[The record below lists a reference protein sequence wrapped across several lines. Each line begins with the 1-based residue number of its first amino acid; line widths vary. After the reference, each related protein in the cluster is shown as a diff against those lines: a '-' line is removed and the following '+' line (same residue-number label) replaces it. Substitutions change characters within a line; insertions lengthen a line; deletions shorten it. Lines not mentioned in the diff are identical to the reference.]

1 MEEIKKTADE
11 SGLAIFAVERDI
23 KGLREEKIKVYGN
36 DFVKKVLDDKS
47 KVQEGLFNSFSLGK
61 IELVFKDFDSYDYPD
76 KLLDFYLIGDMDD
89 ARDFK
94 STLIDKYGGESPKE
108 GYSYYNPSK
117 VLAIVRLVSIAFLL
131 ILSILFTELFKKE
144 VLLKFIYGED
154 IRSEIFSY
162 IIRESLIFSLIYL
175 AIFFLLRFLF
185 TTKTDY
191 MLSFSMAMLALFIV
205 LNGLIYYR
213 LVFLDFKRS
222 INNAKTDKKILR
234 GSYIFQIALSFM
246 VISFISINIDMV
258 SKSHAY
264 ISQRDFFKEMS
275 DYYYI
280 NSSLIDKNK
289 EANNETI
296 VLQENYIGSFLKK
309 FRNKRFTNVYLQDGM
324 RTGKAIILSA
334 NNAKSFI
341 LSNTDLD
348 KGRIKED
355 AINLL
360 IPQNYV
366 KDGLA
371 DLEMLSDL
379 YFPNEEKYNTL
390 TYSKIETIAISK
402 NTSIQSKIYKDPLIF
417 LDLRSEQNYFNPM
430 YISELSMYKMNDNT
444 WKELLANKDIDYL
457 ISYRTNVYE
466 FYLTSLSRHVRYL
479 ILSLVFLL
487 IFLILYY
494 MMVRIVIGLHIKFKS
509 KEIMVKTILGYGFF
523 KKYFKIYRNNLIPR
537 ILG

>member
-1 MEEIKKTADE
+1 M
-11 SGLAIFAVERDI
+11 
-23 KGLREEKIKVYGN
+23 
-36 DFVKKVLDDKS
+36 
-47 KVQEGLFNSFSLGK
+47 
-61 IELVFKDFDSYDYPD
+61 
-76 KLLDFYLIGDMDD
+76 
-89 ARDFK
+89 
-94 STLIDKYGGESPKE
+94 
-108 GYSYYNPSK
+108 
-117 VLAIVRLVSIAFLL
+117 RLVSIAFLL

-348 KGRIKED
+348 NGRIKED

-417 LDLRSEQNYFNPM
+417 LDLRSEENYFNPM

-537 ILG
+537 ILGLVLTYFLALYLKLDTAKFIIIGATIIFLINVLTISRLIFKLDMENIRKNLY